1 MISIRMLI
9 ASAATLG
16 ALVTSAAAADLPPIY
31 ETPLY
36 QSVPEVQPVE
46 IGSGWYLR
54 GDVGYQFKRDFE
66 IESDAFADPA
76 GHTPI
81 DSYRFTGLDLDA
93 GANYQVGAG
102 YQFTDYLRADA
113 TFGYWNNDISRVT
126 RGSYDFAASAKAYEL
141 MANAYADIGTVVGI
155 TPYVGGG
162 IGGVRMDYDV
172 SCSNNGGGC
181 DFVSSYGEKDWRFAY
196 SLMAG
201 LSYDVSKNLKVDLG
215 YRYMNVEGGNLGT
228 VTNAVPSSSLASLN
242 KVKDDGFDSH
252 SIRVG
257 LRYSLW

>member
-1 MISIRMLI
+1 MISIRMLL
-9 ASAATLG
+9 ASTATLG
-16 ALVTSAAAADLPPIY
+16 SLVTSASAADLPPIY
-31 ETPLY
+31 DTPLY

-54 GDVGYQFKRDFE
+54 GDVGYQFKRAIEF
-66 IESDAFADPA
+66 ESDAFSDAA
-76 GHTPI
+76 GNTKI
-81 DSYRFTGLDLDA
+81 DSVRFRGLDLDA

-102 YQFTDYLRADA
+102 YQFTDFLRADA
-113 TFGYWNNDISRVT
+113 TFGYWHNDISRVT
-126 RGSYDFAASAKAYEL
+126 VGGRDFATSAKAYEV

-172 SCSNNGGGC
+172 GCSSSGGGC
-181 DFVSSYGEKDWRFAY
+181 DFVSTYGEKDWRFAY

-228 VTNAVPSSSLASLN
+228 VTNDAPSLSLASLN
-242 KVKDDGFDSH
+242 RVKDNGFDSQ
-252 SIRVG
+252 SIRLG